1 MAHTADYLISQKC
14 PSDISITQCDQIHR
28 LRFRPKA
35 LGCKEPLLP
44 HLTILQ
50 QFSRRFQYHLLMKRR
65 RRFISLLILA
75 TAICS
80 GNAFTS
86 KALAES
92 ERIPVDKTVLIY
104 GQLKSMHE
112 CRTGKLGTK
121 VLLQANVNGNW
132 KTVASSQ
139 QRKIPALC
147 PTQVA
152 KFNWMVD
159 VLGQSAGVECGVNKF
174 LVQLR
179 TFSPTTKSVGTLW
192 IMQQYSSKSD
202 H

>member
-1 MAHTADYLISQKC
+1 MKQRRRLISLF
-14 PSDISITQCDQIHR
+14 I
-28 LRFRPKA
+28 
-35 LGCKEPLLP
+35 
-44 HLTILQ
+44 LTI
-50 QFSRRFQYHLLMKRR
+50 
-65 RRFISLLILA
+65 
-75 TAICS
+75 AICS
-80 GNAFTS
+80 GNAIAS

-112 CRTGKLGTK
+112 CRSGKLGTK
-121 VLLQANVNGNW
+121 VQLQANVNGNW

-139 QRKIPALC
+139 LRKNPALC
-147 PTQVA
+147 PTHVA
-152 KFNWMVD
+152 KFDWIVD

-202 H
+202 HYRMLNGVLDKIMKGYCG